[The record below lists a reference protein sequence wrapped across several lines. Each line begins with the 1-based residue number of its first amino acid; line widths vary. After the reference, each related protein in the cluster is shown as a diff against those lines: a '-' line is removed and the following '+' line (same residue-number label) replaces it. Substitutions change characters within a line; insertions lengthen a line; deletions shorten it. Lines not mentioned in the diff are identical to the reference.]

1 MRRLHEQPVVLLT
14 GTDPLVGIDLG
25 DTLAQAGYRVLGPF
39 GTAAGALSVLERET
53 PALAIVDVMLRDG
66 RCPELVRELRRRGVP
81 FLGHTGCKPD
91 ATLAAEFQS
100 IPWLGKP
107 ALPEDVVVLCDELSL
122 TSPEPVT
129 AKLSPPA
136 RFAPAR
142 PWAGGR
148 QPQPLRSQACRLRRF
163 VGRRSRG
170 AGADQRELALRC
182 TGN

>member
-81 FLGHTGCKPD
+81 FLGHTGCEPD

-100 IPWLGKP
+100 VSWLGKP
-107 ALPEDVVVLCDELSL
+107 ALPEDVVVFCDELSL

-129 AKLSPPA
+129 DKPSPRPFRPCASLGWRTPTSTPSFASLQATSLCRTPIA
-136 RFAPAR
+136 RC
-142 PWAGGR
+142 WSG
-148 QPQPLRSQACRLRRF
+148 S
-163 VGRRSRG
+163 
-170 AGADQRELALRC
+170 
-182 TGN
+182 T